1 MITTI
6 TIAGRTTAQG
16 ILTQRH
22 ADGRVTISTGTTEF
36 TGYPVAKCLGRAAM
50 VVLAALRARILGWK
64 PAGKFTL
71 GVWALPGEH
80 HCPALGCDGGHKH
93 PVAASDRW
101 RLG

>member
-36 TGYPVAKCLGRAAM
+36 TGYPVAKWLGRAAM
-50 VVLAALRARILGWK
+50 VVLAALSIGFSSPAVRAESL
-64 PAGKFTL
+64 L
-71 GVWALPGEH
+71 NVS
-80 HCPALGCDGGHKH
+80 
-93 PVAASDRW
+93 SD
-101 RLG
+101 